1 MTITKDSTL
10 ADVYADTVADYEPT
24 DTDRESWD
32 TASPATGTK
41 GAKTV
46 VNVGLFGNDLTDFL
60 DNCATATTNCDV
72 EDYADYN
79 GWAVGIEFV
88 PSSVAAEQP
97 AADDVSQLTF
107 VDGKL
112 AIRNKWHGTANVI
125 STGTYTKDNSA
136 TVPVL
141 ADITVSTKTG
151 YFENWSGAA
160 TTNVKAQL
168 IFTFQDSTDED
179 ALQVDDESDVW
190 VYYGDAEGVKSTVT
204 WGGAAQLT
212 AAAGAIAIALLL

>member
-1 MTITKDSTL
+1 M
-10 ADVYADTVADYEPT
+10 
-24 DTDRESWD
+24 
-32 TASPATGTK
+32 
-41 GAKTV
+41 
-46 VNVGLFGNDLTDFL
+46 
-60 DNCATATTNCDV
+60 
-72 EDYADYN
+72 
-79 GWAVGIEFV
+79 
-88 PSSVAAEQP
+88 
-97 AADDVSQLTF
+97 LTF

-112 AIRNKWHGTANVI
+112 AVRNKWHGTANVI

-141 ADITVSTKTG
+141 ADITVSTKVG

-179 ALQVDDESDVW
+179 ALQVEDESDVW